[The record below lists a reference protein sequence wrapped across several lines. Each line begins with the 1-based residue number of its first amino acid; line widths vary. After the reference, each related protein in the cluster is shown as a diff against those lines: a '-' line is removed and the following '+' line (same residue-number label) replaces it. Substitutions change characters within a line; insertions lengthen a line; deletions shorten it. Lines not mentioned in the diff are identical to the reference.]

1 MRHDIFYQEHHGIQL
16 ESGVDIDEID
26 FVCDHLSI
34 ADQVSGRIVGSYR
47 ITSTERSRKFYSTQR
62 FDLRPLLRL
71 PGVKLELGRAC
82 VAPEYRRGSVVALL
96 WKGIGEYCLK
106 AEARYL
112 FGCASIR
119 TTFPRNVS
127 AFTYWLKDQGYYS
140 NSLVVVPHDE
150 RRLESYRVAT
160 EPPFAL
166 PPLFK
171 AYLNA
176 GAKVISEPALD
187 RKLRCVD
194 FLTLLDMRELS
205 PARLKRYRLDDSTS
219 SS

>member
-1 MRHDIFYQEHHGIQL
+1 M
-16 ESGVDIDEID
+16 DIDEID
-26 FVCDHLSI
+26 FICDHLSI
-34 ADQVSGRIVGSYR
+34 ADKVSGRIVGSYR
-47 ITSTERSRKFYSTQR
+47 ITSTARSRQFYSTQR

-96 WKGIGEYCLK
+96 WRGIGEYCLK

-127 AFTYWLKDQGYYS
+127 AFTQWLKAEGFYS
-140 NSLVVVPHDE
+140 DSLMVMPHDE
-150 RRLESYRVAT
+150 RRLQACLGVT

-205 PARLKRYRLDDSTS
+205 PERLKRYRLNESTS